1 MYHKEKFLS
10 TLGLMKRAGKLV
22 YGDDLLP
29 YVAKGQCFCVVLCED
44 ASARTQ
50 KQIQDK
56 CKTYGV
62 PVIVFTTR
70 DELSDAI
77 GMNNRVSVGITT
89 RGFVKALMK
98 SRIEIEEVSES
109 YE

>member
-1 MYHKEKFLS
+1 MYHKEKFLNA
-10 TLGLMKRAGKLV
+10 LGLMKRAGALV

-29 YVAKGQCFCVVLCED
+29 SIQKQSIACVVLASD

-56 CKTYGV
+56 CSFYNIELIIF
-62 PVIVFTTR
+62 PTR
-70 DELSDAI
+70 DELSQAI
-77 GMNNRVSVGITT
+77 GMVNRVAVGISD
-89 RGFVKALMK
+89 RGFIKVLKK
-98 SRIEIEEVSES
+98 CKIEEVNDN